1 MIRDYNSQACFIL
14 IMFLN
19 FRKMYWGD
27 WGASPKIEQA
37 NMDGTDRTTLVSSG
51 LAWVNSLALDYKNKL
66 LYWCDAQLDKI
77 ERMDLHGNTR
87 DLILNLTSADDHHP
101 FGLALYQKALFWSD
115 WRARSVHK
123 YNITSSISKV
133 LIRGL
138 RYPMEIHIYDFK
150 TITAGMSVS

>member
-51 LAWVNSLALDYKNKL
+51 LARVNSLALDYKNKL

-87 DLILNLTSADDHHP
+87 DLILNLTLPMIIIHLVWPCTKKHCS
-101 FGLALYQKALFWSD
+101 GQTGGQE
-115 WRARSVHK
+115 VC
-123 YNITSSISKV
+123 TS
-133 LIRGL
+133 
-138 RYPMEIHIYDFK
+138 
-150 TITAGMSVS
+150 TT